1 MEEVSVF
8 SIDINDIKLME
19 LKENFNYDFLDIL
32 SDKINVKVIY
42 DLINTIDIFKI
53 KNLYFFIYL
62 KLIQINRKYKRINL
76 INKNNH
82 NLSQKDLNDKL
93 NNYIQCELDCIII
106 INLIISYFFPNK
118 KLINI

>member
-53 KNLYFFIYL
+53 
-62 KLIQINRKYKRINL
+62 
-76 INKNNH
+76 
-82 NLSQKDLNDKL
+82 
-93 NNYIQCELDCIII
+93 
-106 INLIISYFFPNK
+106 
-118 KLINI
+118 

>member
-19 LKENFNYDFLDIL
+19 LKENFNYKFLDII

-62 KLIQINRKYKRINL
+62 KLIQINKKYKRINL